1 MVEQGPF
8 KPLVVGSSPST
19 STTNNRREYVKPFD
33 ARVIIKKPERQEQTA
48 SGIILPDTAAEQGQT
63 AEGIVISVG
72 RGSRNMTTGEWMPIP
87 LKEGD
92 RIIYSKFSAQEVQFE
107 EEEYFIVAE
116 RDIVAVVM
124 K

>member
-1 MVEQGPF
+1 M
-8 KPLVVGSSPST
+8 L
-19 STTNNRREYVKPFD
+19 KPFD
-33 ARVIIKKPERQEQTA
+33 ARVVVKKPERQEQTA

-63 AEGIVISVG
+63 AQGIVVSVG

>member
-1 MVEQGPF
+1 M
-8 KPLVVGSSPST
+8 L
-19 STTNNRREYVKPFD
+19 KPFD
-33 ARVIIKKPERQEQTA
+33 ARVVVKKPERQEQTA

-92 RIIYSKFSAQEVQFE
+92 RIIYSKFSATEVQYE
-107 EEEYFIVAE
+107 EEDYFIVAE
-116 RDIVAVVM
+116 RDIVAVVLN
-124 K
+124 